1 MTEPELDEVG
11 YWTEIKL
18 QIIREYTAKYA
29 KILDSHKI
37 IRHFA
42 YIDGFAGAG
51 THISRETGQE
61 IEGSPAIALK
71 AQPPFSHCH
80 FIDLDGQ
87 RAARLRQLAG
97 KRSDV
102 TVYEGNSND
111 ILLTKVFP
119 TVRYEDYARGL
130 CLLDPYN
137 LNPSWQVVQT
147 AGRMKSIEIFLNF
160 MIMDANMNV
169 LRKNPEDVSP
179 AQLDRMNTFWG
190 DDSWRKQCY
199 RNEPGL
205 FGDMEEKQPNEAI
218 IGAYR
223 RRLKEVAG
231 FKYVPEPLPIRNT
244 KGAVVYYLCFA
255 SNNETGGKIATGVFK
270 SAMKKY
276 QNRGLPNGP

>member
-1 MTEPELDEVG
+1 MTEPKLDEVG
-11 YWTEIKL
+11 HWTEIKL
-18 QIIREYTAKYA
+18 QIIRDYTAAYA
-29 KILDSHKI
+29 KVLGNQRI

-51 THISRETGQE
+51 AHISRETGQE

-71 AQPPFSHCH
+71 AQPPFSHYH
-80 FIDLDGQ
+80 FIDLDGR

-97 KRSDV
+97 GRSDV
-102 TVYEGNSND
+102 SVYEGNSND

-130 CLLDPYN
+130 CLLDPYD

-169 LRKNPEDVSP
+169 LRKNPEDVS
-179 AQLDRMNTFWG
+179 ASQLERMNAFWG

-205 FGDMEEKQPNEAI
+205 FCDMEEKQSNEAI
-218 IGAYR
+218 VGAYR

-231 FKYVPEPLPIRNT
+231 FKYVPEPLPMRNT
-244 KGAVVYYLCFA
+244 RGVVVYYLCFA
-255 SNNETGGKIATGVFK
+255 SNNEIGAKIATGVLK
-270 SAMKKY
+270 SAMKKC
-276 QNRGLPNGP
+276 QDRDSSDGA